1 VTVADRTGWTV
12 VLPVKNAGRA
22 KSRLAGL
29 RDAGP
34 ALARAIALDTIEAV
48 AACTAVARVVVV
60 TDDGEL
66 AASAPPGVL
75 IFEDQQGRGPN
86 AAIVT
91 AMASIPDSAPRAALL
106 ADLAALRPADLEVA
120 LDAAAAVDRGV
131 VPDAEGDG
139 STLVTARAG
148 VPWESAF
155 GASSFDR
162 HIALGCAVLDVPAHS
177 TLRRDV
183 DTPAHLAAAAAL
195 GLGPRMERWRLA
207 GGGGADTVHHDIRL
221 IAVDMDGTL
230 LDGEGRIPDD
240 LWPLLDEL
248 DKRGILFAP
257 ASGRQLATLKRS
269 FDHARDDVVYI
280 AENGAYVVRGED
292 EIGSDAIDPGF
303 VASVIRRVRALRDD
317 GFDAGLVVC
326 GKRSAYIE
334 RSDAAFREECDKYY
348 AKLEV
353 TDDLLDVDDQ
363 VLKLAIF
370 DFAVA
375 ETSAAPRLADLRAT
389 HQVVVSGEHWI
400 DVMNPGVNKGVAL
413 TRLQAALGIERA
425 QTAAF
430 GDYLNDLELLD
441 AAGYSFA
448 MANAHPDVLAR
459 ARHRA
464 PSNVD
469 RGVITT
475 IRRLLAGEPLGEPTA
490 TGSATGQPAA
500 R

>member
-1 VTVADRTGWTV
+1 MVADRTGWTV
-12 VLPVKNAGRA
+12 VLPVKSAGRA
-22 KSRLAGL
+22 KTRLAAL
-29 RDAGP
+29 RASGP

-48 AACTAVARVVVV
+48 AACAAVARVIVV
-60 TDDGEL
+60 TDDDGL
-66 AASAPPGVL
+66 AASVPAGVV
-75 IFEDQQGRGPN
+75 IVQDPERGGPN
-86 AAIVT
+86 AAVVA
-91 AMASIPDSAPRAALL
+91 AMASIPASVPRAALL
-106 ADLAALRPADLEVA
+106 ADLAALRPADLESA
-120 LDAAAAVDRGV
+120 LAAAAQVERGV
-131 VPDAEGDG
+131 VADAEGEG

-148 VPWESAF
+148 VAWASAF
-155 GASSFDR
+155 GASSLER
-162 HIALGCAVLDVPAHS
+162 HVALGCAVLDAAADS
-177 TLRRDV
+177 SLRRDV
-183 DTPAHLAAAAAL
+183 DTPAHLEAAAEL
-195 GLGPRMERWRLA
+195 GLGPRTAEWRLS
-207 GGGGADTVHHDIRL
+207 GGEGDAVHHDIRL

-230 LDGEGRIPDD
+230 LDGEGHIPDE

-248 DKRGILFAP
+248 DERGILFAP
-257 ASGRQLATLKRS
+257 SSGRQLATLRRS

-280 AENGAYVVRGED
+280 AENGAYVVRGDE
-292 EIGSDAIDPGF
+292 EIGSDAIDPDF
-303 VASVIRRVRALRDD
+303 AASVIRRVRTLRDD
-317 GFDAGLVVC
+317 GFDVGLVVC

-334 RSDAAFREECDKYY
+334 RADPSFRAECEKYY

-353 TDDLLDVDDQ
+353 AGDLLDVDDQ

-375 ETSAAPRLADLRAT
+375 ETSAALQLADLRAT

-413 TRLQAALGIERA
+413 ERLQAALGIDRA

-448 MANAHPDVLAR
+448 MANAHPDVIAR

-475 IRRLLAGEPLGEPTA
+475 IRRLLDGEPLGEARETGAA
-490 TGSATGQPAA
+490 T